1 MGLGHFLWH
10 KGPSMFRKVEGV
22 PKIVNKGLIPKALVT
37 SPLWGGAGLSLLSEH
52 ANKSSKGDFSR
63 QYKNMIEQNP
73 QMSGAVSYYG
83 YENPRLD
90 FGINGGL
97 SKPAHVL
104 QIKREVNMNILKKIG
119 LEKTAS
125 AKDPVELFFNGV
137 VKLGY
142 DASDGIGVLA
152 EIDSGVAVDKL
163 AADYEVEDRDALAMD
178 IGEALSDGK
187 IEKTAADKKIDKL
200 ALAKGVIEHLMPVGE
215 VSKLAAKV
223 LIGFGESA
231 EKSIDK
237 MASALG
243 FTEDDINAT
252 AVAMELASEGYS
264 PELLKSAADEAKIDF
279 KKMATAI
286 VAGEKFAVENIVAGD
301 IGGELVEKTASAKET
316 TDGFKY
322 GMNSALEKLSFLV
335 HPKGIATQLPEKFT
349 KVASEKG
356 DKPDFEAHKL
366 ACEGAVALD
375 FDPLAVQS
383 IYSYMD
389 KGYALDKH
397 ASVLDESYKE
407 HANIA
412 FGTLTK
418 LAALSRAKKMD
429 EEEDPSKAIG
439 KMAAAFKE
447 PVEKIAERMY
457 LTTNFLA
464 GNNPREFVGTG
475 TKEELGKL
483 ANAWLKDVLN
493 VFEHGKVS

>member
-1 MGLGHFLWH
+1 MGKLNDIGRFLWRRTQNKVGKNIY
-10 KGPSMFRKVEGV
+10 KGF
-22 PKIVNKGLIPKALVT
+22 IPGALKT
-37 SPLWGGAGLSLLSEH
+37 SPIWGGIGLSAFSEH
-52 ANKSSKGDFSR
+52 ATKSSRGDFSR

-73 QMSGAVSYYG
+73 SLSGATPYYG

-90 FGINGGL
+90 FGIYGGL
-97 SKPAHVL
+97 NKPAHIL

-152 EIDSGVAVDKL
+152 EIDSNVAVDKL
-163 AADYEVEDRDALAMD
+163 AADYEVEDVDALAME

-200 ALAKGVIEHLMPVGE
+200 ALAKGVIEQLMPIGE
-215 VSKLAAKV
+215 VSKLAARV
-223 LIGFGESA
+223 LIGFGESN
-231 EKSIDK
+231 EVSIDK
-237 MASALG
+237 IAAEIG
-243 FTEDDINAT
+243 VTEDDINTT

-286 VAGEKFAVENIVAGD
+286 VSGEKFAVEKIVAGD
-301 IGGELVEKTASAKET
+301 IGSELVEKTASAEET
-316 TDGFKY
+316 ADGFKY
-322 GMNSALEKLSFLV
+322 GMNSALEKLAFLI
-335 HPKGIATQLPEKFT
+335 HPKGIAIQLPEKFT

-383 IYSYMD
+383 VYSYMD

-397 ASVLDESYKE
+397 ASVLEESYKE
-407 HANIA
+407 QANLA

-418 LAALSRAKKMD
+418 LAALSRAKKLD
-429 EEEDPSKAIG
+429 EEEDPAKAIE
-439 KMAAAFKE
+439 KMAVAFKE

-464 GNNPREFVGTG
+464 GKNPREFVGTG
-475 TKEELGKL
+475 TKEELGKK
-483 ANAWLKDVLN
+483 AEAWLKDVLN
-493 VFEHGKVS
+493 VFEHDKVS